1 MRFVSQRESRNP
13 GETLETLKTSQ
24 TWRARVRSRAFYSA
38 LPWAGLLVS
47 ALFAYLAV
55 RNVRFGDVW
64 QALRSSNY
72 WWLVPAFAM
81 LAMTVY
87 IRALRWRFLF
97 APETRPAT
105 RAVLR
110 ALLIGYFFNSILP
123 ARAGEAARVLALK
136 PREGSSRAE
145 TAATVVVER
154 VYDVLIL
161 LLLLFVTV
169 PWLPRVTWLSG
180 AIVLEVALAAAIAIA
195 IVLLAVYETRPV
207 HAALRPLA
215 WLPFL
220 SAERVR
226 HLGENLGHGL
236 AALRQ
241 PKLVLAAVFWTT
253 LSWLAL
259 GLSTWFVLIG
269 FHLGLSPVA
278 GLLVVITTN
287 LAMVLPSSPSAVG
300 VYEAATLVALRTYQI
315 SDSRGLSCALVIHAL
330 NFLPYI
336 AAGLFLLR
344 GTLRTGGAHTER
356 ESGLLTAKSSMR
368 RSG

>member
-1 MRFVSQRESRNP
+1 MRSLSF
-13 GETLETLKTSQ
+13 
-24 TWRARVRSRAFYSA
+24 RAA

-55 RNVRFGDVW
+55 RHVRFGDVW
-64 QALRSSNY
+64 QGLRSSNY
-72 WWLVPAFAM
+72 WWLLPAFAM
-81 LAMTVY
+81 LALTVY
-87 IRALRWRFLF
+87 IRALRWRYLF
-97 APETRPAT
+97 ARETRPRT
-105 RAVLR
+105 GAVLD

-123 ARAGEAARVLALK
+123 ARAGEVARVLALK
-136 PREGSSRAE
+136 PREGPSRAE

-161 LLLLFVTV
+161 LLLLFLTV
-169 PWLPRVTWLSG
+169 PWLPRVTWLHG
-180 AIVLEVALAAAIAIA
+180 AIVLEVVLASAIAVA
-195 IVLLAVYETRPV
+195 VVVLAVYGVRPV

-215 WLPFL
+215 ALPFM

-226 HLGENLGHGL
+226 RLGDNLGHGL
-236 AALRQ
+236 AGLRT
-241 PKLVLAAVFWTT
+241 PRLALAAVFWTT

-259 GLSTWFVLIG
+259 ALSTWFVLIG

-300 VYEAATLVALRTYQI
+300 VFEAATLVALRTYKI
-315 SDSRGLSCALVIHAL
+315 PDSEALSCALVIHAL
-330 NFLPYI
+330 QFLPYI

-344 GTLRTGGAHTER
+344 GTLKAHIAETER
-356 ESGLLTAKSSMR
+356 EAGLLTTKS
-368 RSG
+368 

>member
-1 MRFVSQRESRNP
+1 MRSVPQRGSRTP
-13 GETLETLKTSQ
+13 GEALDASEASQ
-24 TWRARVRSRAFYSA
+24 TRLAKLRSRSFRSGFT
-38 LPWAGLLVS
+38 WVGLLVS

-55 RNVRFGDVW
+55 RHVRFGDVW
-64 QALRSSNY
+64 QGLRSSNY
-72 WWLVPAFAM
+72 WWLAPAFAM
-81 LAMTVY
+81 LMVTVY
-87 IRALRWRFLF
+87 IRALRWRYLF
-97 APETRPAT
+97 ARETRPAT

-110 ALLIGYFFNSILP
+110 ALLIGYFFNSIFP

-136 PREGSSRAE
+136 PRAGSSRAE

-161 LLLLFVTV
+161 LLLLFITV
-169 PWLPRVTWLSG
+169 PWLPRVTWLHG
-180 AIVLEVALAAAIAIA
+180 AIVLEVALASAIAVA
-195 IVLLAVYETRPV
+195 IFLLAVYETGPV
-207 HAALRPLA
+207 HVALRPLA

-226 HLGENLGHGL
+226 QLGESLGHGL
-236 AALRQ
+236 AALRR
-241 PKLVLAAVFWTT
+241 PKLVLAAIFWTT

-259 GLSTWFVLIG
+259 ALSTWFVLIG
-269 FHLGLSPVA
+269 FHLGVSPVA
-278 GLLVVITTN
+278 GQLVVITTN

-336 AAGLFLLR
+336 AAGLILLR

-356 ESGLLTAKSSMR
+356 QSSLLTAKSSLR